1 MKAKWLAGA
10 ALLCASATQA
20 AAQNRPAPDASV
32 TPADEGVQDIVVF
45 GQRRAAGES
54 AQKVPI
60 AITAVDQRV
69 LAQTNSVSLADIGS
83 LAPSVQTAPVGT
95 FPGFPNF
102 SIRGIGV
109 NSSIRSVDPAINI
122 IQDGLVLAY
131 QAGAV
136 VSTFDLESVEV
147 LRGPQG
153 VLFGRNAT
161 GGAIVLRTRRPKDS
175 FGVLADISYGNFND
189 LNAQASVEGPL
200 GSPDILGKIAILY
213 HRNSGTIRNTN
224 DGIFVPARFNP
235 TGAPSSHPTGH
246 IGDIDELVVKPTFLV
261 HFDANNTLTLFGQYQ
276 RFRDDGTIA
285 RNFQPAGLPVTQVT
299 TDYGYTPV
307 ARGYRTNLGDP
318 GYLDLDAGH
327 VIAELVNE
335 IGTGTL
341 TTTAGYRHVSYDSTN
356 NLAGTPYVGFIFVD
370 NIERNDEYS
379 FETRY
384 NVALSSRF
392 ELTAGLYYLR
402 SDIDVLE
409 KRRTAGGAGAAEPNV
424 FVQGQFDQRTNAA
437 AAFANIDWSI
447 IDNLTL
453 SLGGRYSNEKK
464 SISYAPLARCAGQG
478 FGVCQQ
484 VFLSTAKRWTDFSPR
499 AVLTYSPAER
509 ILLYASYTAGFRS
522 GNYNPRTTDLTG
534 IGVGPASPEG
544 VDAYEIGA
552 KTDLFDRKVR
562 LNVSG
567 YQSDYSDIQQ
577 VLTAPG
583 AGVIQSLLNAASA
596 RIRGLESELTFRP
609 FRVLELNANV
619 GYTDAKFRKF
629 NVAVPGVADPTRL
642 AIAKIP
648 KWTVYVAGTL
658 TQPIDSLGGNLSL
671 RVSYDWRSRFE
682 TDLANTPGLA
692 QASYGLTNANLGFTH
707 DDWSVALFGRNL
719 FNVYYTETKARNFA
733 WGDLGGAP
741 RTYGLRFTYRM

>member
-1 MKAKWLAGA
+1 MIKARWLSGA
-10 ALLCASATQA
+10 AVLLALTTQA
-20 AAQNRPAPDASV
+20 QAQDVAPPVS
-32 TPADEGVQDIVVF
+32 DEGVQDIVVF
-45 GQRRAAGES
+45 GQRRAAGETS
-54 AQKVPI
+54 QKVPI
-60 AITAVDQRV
+60 AITALDQRV
-69 LAQTNSVSLADIGS
+69 IAQTNSVSLADIGS
-83 LAPSVQTAPVGT
+83 LAPSVQTTPVGT

-175 FGVLADISYGNFND
+175 FGVLADVSYGNFND

-200 GSPDILGKIAILY
+200 GSPNILGKIAVLY

-224 DGIFVPARFNP
+224 DGIFVPAPFNP
-235 TGAPSSHPTGH
+235 TGARSNHATGRV
-246 IGDIDELVVKPTFLV
+246 GDIDELVVKPTFLF
-261 HFDANNTLTLFGQYQ
+261 HIGDSSTLTLYTQYQ
-276 RFRDDGTIA
+276 RFRDDGTVT

-307 ARGYRTNLGDP
+307 GRGYRTNLGDP

-335 IGTGTL
+335 IGTGVL
-341 TTTAGYRHVSYDSTN
+341 TTTAGYRHVSYDSTS
-356 NLAGTPYVGFIFVD
+356 NLAGTPYVGFVFQD

-384 NVALSSRF
+384 NIELSDRL
-392 ELTAGLYYLR
+392 ELTAGLYYMR
-402 SDIDVLE
+402 SDVDVFE
-409 KRRTAGGAGAAEPNV
+409 KRRTAGPAGAAEPNV
-424 FVQGQFDQRTNAA
+424 FVQGQFDQRTNALA
-437 AAFANIDWSI
+437 GFANIDWSI
-447 IDNLTL
+447 LDNLKL
-453 SLGGRYSNEKK
+453 AVGGRYSSEKK
-464 SISYAPLARCAGQG
+464 SITYAPLARCVGQG
-478 FGVCQQ
+478 FGTCPQT
-484 VFLSTAKRWTDFSPR
+484 FLSTSKRWKDFSPR
-499 AVLTYSPAER
+499 VVLTYTPVER

-534 IGVGPASPEG
+534 VGVGPADPES

-562 LNVSG
+562 LNVSA

-583 AGVIQSLLNAASA
+583 AGVIQSLLNAANA
-596 RIRGLESELTFRP
+596 RIRGLESEFTFRP
-609 FRVLELNANV
+609 SSVFEFNTNV

-629 NVAVPGVADPTRL
+629 NVAVPGVADPTGL
-642 AIAKIP
+642 DIAKVP

-658 TQPIDSLGGNLSL
+658 TQPIDSLGGDLSL

-682 TDLANTPGLA
+682 TDLTNTPGLA
-692 QASYGLTNANLGFTH
+692 QKAYGLTNANLSFAR
-707 DDWSVALFGRNL
+707 DDWSVSLFGRNL

-741 RTYGLRFTYRM
+741 RTYGIRLTYRM